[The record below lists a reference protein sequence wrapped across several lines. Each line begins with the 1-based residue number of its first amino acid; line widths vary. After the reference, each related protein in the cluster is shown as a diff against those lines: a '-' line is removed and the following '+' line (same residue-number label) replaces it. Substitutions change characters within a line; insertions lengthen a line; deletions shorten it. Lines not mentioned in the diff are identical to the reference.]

1 MTSTNRVVANAMAA
15 GRRKARNAAE
25 IIIRPSPSVDT
36 RSADHV
42 VTEDELRDSTQMHID
57 DVRKGLDYIIKLLK
71 DRGRRHDWTKM
82 EYFPSFYK
90 QFSEAQK
97 TGCWGN
103 GWYDDIHVRQER
115 HHVEDHAHPDVNL
128 IDIIEHIVDGVMA
141 GKARSGEYRQDVLGS
156 GILERAYANTQ
167 KMIADA
173 VAVEKPTVANAR
185 PVAGN
190 MSAQKAVSMIEME
203 IGLDDSDAE
212 NLLDQYGDLIRREL
226 GDRVY
231 RDLMDRAVN
240 G

>member
-15 GRRKARNAAE
+15 VRRMARNAAE
-25 IIIRPSPSVDT
+25 IIIRPSPSADT

-42 VTEDELRDSTQMHID
+42 VTEDELRESTQMHID
-57 DVRKGLDYIIKLLK
+57 DVKRGMEWLAGLL
-71 DRGRRHDWTKM
+71 REAGGRHDWTKLR
-82 EYFPSFYK
+82 YFPSFYR

-103 GWYDDIHVRQER
+103 GWYDRIHLKKER
-115 HHVEDHAHPDVNL
+115 HHLEDGGPADVTL
-128 IDIIEHIVDGVMA
+128 LDVLEHIVDGVMA
-141 GKARSGEYRQDVLGS
+141 GKAGSGEYRQDVLGA
-156 GILERAYANTQ
+156 GLLERAYANTQ

-173 VAVEKPTVANAR
+173 VEVKGRVALNSEQTAH
-185 PVAGN
+185 N

-212 NLLDQYGDLIRREL
+212 NLLAQYGDLIRREL
-226 GDRVY
+226 GKRVY
-231 RDLMDRAVN
+231 RDLMDRAAN